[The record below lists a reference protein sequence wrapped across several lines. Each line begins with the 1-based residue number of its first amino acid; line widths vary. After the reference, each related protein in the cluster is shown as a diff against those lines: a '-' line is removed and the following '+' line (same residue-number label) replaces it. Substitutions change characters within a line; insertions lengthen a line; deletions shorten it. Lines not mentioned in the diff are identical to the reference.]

1 MFTRRVTR
9 YVPLFALVA
18 LFAVAP
24 LSAQPQSDFVLSAGW
39 FPTSFNSSARL
50 SAEDIV
56 GTDVDLENDLGLDTR
71 AQNFRIEG
79 LWRFRPKHS
88 LEFGYTSWRR
98 TAEHEIDRDIEWGEN
113 HFDAGAEIR
122 AVNNAQFIKIAYHY
136 SFIRTDRTELA
147 ATAGVDM
154 VWNKTSLEGEG
165 TITGSGGQEVSG
177 FISED
182 YNYIAPAPVFGLSYG
197 YMVRPDTLLR
207 ASAEYFQATFE
218 DTTGKILDVRG
229 SADYYFSPRYGAG
242 LGYNWVGYKVERERF
257 DGTYDFSGPILY
269 FSYRR

>member
-1 MFTRRVTR
+1 MFTSRVTR

-88 LEFGYTSWRR
+88 LEFGYTAWRR
-98 TAEHEIDRDIEWGEN
+98 TADHTIEREIEWGEN
-113 HFDAGAEIR
+113 RFDAGAEIR
-122 AVNNAQFIKIAYHY
+122 AVNNAQFIKLAYHY

-165 TITGSGGQEVSG
+165 TIVGSGGQEVSG